1 MPILICDDDKYFFE
15 ILRDYLCK
23 NMYFN
28 KSDFLYSG
36 NKEDMLKTYRKVKP
50 DLVFMDIEVGEN
62 IGFDI
67 IRELLKEGY
76 SPQVVYITNYD
87 YYVFDAFVGQP
98 LGFVRKQSLETD
110 LETVL
115 REVNR
120 VLEKRLKVIEITSG
134 TTKYTLKLSEIIAFE
149 IFVHDMTVYYYD
161 DTELTV
167 RYTLKKIEN
176 ELNKY
181 DFIKISRNTLINLN
195 YIKDMSKDMIVMKNG
210 RRLYISS
217 RNVTEVKNGLSAYEL
232 AVKNGYKGTLQEW
245 LLSLSGKSAYSS
257 IVAIENGHVTG
268 RKVGDGPSHVVLEQ
282 LGHEDDSAKDQLAY
296 LTRTKDGKILKSSS
310 VYIRDESGKVSGILG
325 INYDISMMQ
334 LFENSLH
341 DFISA
346 DQHASREPERITL
359 NVADLLDDLIRQAD
373 ELVGKPVALMT
384 KDDKVKAI
392 RYLSNSGALLIT
404 KSGDKIAKH
413 FGISKYTL
421 YSYLDNSKT
430 GGTNEL

>member
-1 MPILICDDDKYFFE
+1 MKSDMMLSILICDDDKYFFE

-50 DLVFMDIEVGEN
+50 DLVFMDIEVGED

-120 VLEKRLKVIEITSG
+120 VLEKKLKVIEITSG

-210 RRLYISS
+210 RRFYISS
-217 RNVTEVKNGLSAYEL
+217 RNVIEVKNRF
-232 AVKNGYKGTLQEW
+232 KKFNGE
-245 LLSLSGKSAYSS
+245 
-257 IVAIENGHVTG
+257 
-268 RKVGDGPSHVVLEQ
+268 R
-282 LGHEDDSAKDQLAY
+282 
-296 LTRTKDGKILKSSS
+296 
-310 VYIRDESGKVSGILG
+310 
-325 INYDISMMQ
+325 
-334 LFENSLH
+334 H
-341 DFISA
+341 D
-346 DQHASREPERITL
+346 
-359 NVADLLDDLIRQAD
+359 
-373 ELVGKPVALMT
+373 
-384 KDDKVKAI
+384 
-392 RYLSNSGALLIT
+392 
-404 KSGDKIAKH
+404 
-413 FGISKYTL
+413 
-421 YSYLDNSKT
+421 
-430 GGTNEL
+430 

>member
-1 MPILICDDDKYFFE
+1 MKNDMMLSILICDDDKYFFE
-15 ILRDYLCK
+15 ILRDCLCK

-50 DLVFMDIEVGEN
+50 DLVFMDIEVGKD

-76 SPQVVYITNYD
+76 SPQVVYITNYG

-115 REVNR
+115 REANR
-120 VLEKRLKVIEITSG
+120 VLEKKLKVIEITSG
-134 TTKYTLKLSEIIAFE
+134 TTKYTLKLSEISAFE

-210 RRLYISS
+210 RRFYISS
-217 RNVTEVKNGLSAYEL
+217 RNVTEVKNRFKKFNE
-232 AVKNGYKGTLQEW
+232 E
-245 LLSLSGKSAYSS
+245 
-257 IVAIENGHVTG
+257 
-268 RKVGDGPSHVVLEQ
+268 R
-282 LGHEDDSAKDQLAY
+282 
-296 LTRTKDGKILKSSS
+296 
-310 VYIRDESGKVSGILG
+310 
-325 INYDISMMQ
+325 
-334 LFENSLH
+334 H
-341 DFISA
+341 D
-346 DQHASREPERITL
+346 
-359 NVADLLDDLIRQAD
+359 
-373 ELVGKPVALMT
+373 
-384 KDDKVKAI
+384 
-392 RYLSNSGALLIT
+392 
-404 KSGDKIAKH
+404 
-413 FGISKYTL
+413 
-421 YSYLDNSKT
+421 
-430 GGTNEL
+430 

>member
-1 MPILICDDDKYFFE
+1 MDAKL
-15 ILRDYLCK
+15 L
-23 NMYFN
+23 
-28 KSDFLYSG
+28 
-36 NKEDMLKTYRKVKP
+36 
-50 DLVFMDIEVGEN
+50 DLLEQIAKAIAAQFGSNCEV
-62 IGFDI
+62 
-67 IRELLKEGY
+67 
-76 SPQVVYITNYD
+76 
-87 YYVFDAFVGQP
+87 
-98 LGFVRKQSLETD
+98 
-110 LETVL
+110 
-115 REVNR
+115 
-120 VLEKRLKVIEITSG
+120 VIHE
-134 TTKYTLKLSEIIAFE
+134 
-149 IFVHDMTVYYYD
+149 
-161 DTELTV
+161 
-167 RYTLKKIEN
+167 
-176 ELNKY
+176 
-181 DFIKISRNTLINLN
+181 
-195 YIKDMSKDMIVMKNG
+195 
-210 RRLYISS
+210 
-217 RNVTEVKNGLSAYEL
+217 
-232 AVKNGYKGTLQEW
+232 
-245 LLSLSGKSAYSS
+245 LSGKSAYSS

-359 NVADLLDDLIRQAD
+359 
-373 ELVGKPVALMT
+373 
-384 KDDKVKAI
+384 KAI

>member
-1 MPILICDDDKYFFE
+1 
-15 ILRDYLCK
+15 
-23 NMYFN
+23 
-28 KSDFLYSG
+28 
-36 NKEDMLKTYRKVKP
+36 
-50 DLVFMDIEVGEN
+50 MDIEVGEN

-120 VLEKRLKVIEITSG
+120 VLEKKLKVIEITSG

-210 RRLYISS
+210 RRFYISS
-217 RNVTEVKNGLSAYEL
+217 RNVTEVKNRFKKFNE
-232 AVKNGYKGTLQEW
+232 E
-245 LLSLSGKSAYSS
+245 
-257 IVAIENGHVTG
+257 
-268 RKVGDGPSHVVLEQ
+268 R
-282 LGHEDDSAKDQLAY
+282 
-296 LTRTKDGKILKSSS
+296 
-310 VYIRDESGKVSGILG
+310 
-325 INYDISMMQ
+325 
-334 LFENSLH
+334 H
-341 DFISA
+341 D
-346 DQHASREPERITL
+346 
-359 NVADLLDDLIRQAD
+359 
-373 ELVGKPVALMT
+373 
-384 KDDKVKAI
+384 
-392 RYLSNSGALLIT
+392 
-404 KSGDKIAKH
+404 
-413 FGISKYTL
+413 
-421 YSYLDNSKT
+421 
-430 GGTNEL
+430 